1 MELLLQKARLVGDQ
15 EWNADVGGPR
25 VRDRHP
31 RASHHPLH
39 LARRGADT
47 AGAVTRIS
55 QPSRKSR
62 SGRPSREDRR
72 NPVRS
77 CAAP

>member
-1 MELLLQKARLVGDQ
+1 MRHLNRPEPNSTPEAAMELLLQKARLVGDQ

-39 LARRGADT
+39 LARRGVD
-47 AGAVTRIS
+47 AVDGHLIS
-55 QPSRKSR
+55 QWY
-62 SGRPSREDRR
+62 GG
-72 NPVRS
+72 
-77 CAAP
+77 